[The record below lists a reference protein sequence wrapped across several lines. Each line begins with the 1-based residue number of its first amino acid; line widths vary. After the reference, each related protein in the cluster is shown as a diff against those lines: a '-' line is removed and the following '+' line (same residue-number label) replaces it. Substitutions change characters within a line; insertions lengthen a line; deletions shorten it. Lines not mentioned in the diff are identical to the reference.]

1 MPIVKMADG
10 TSVELPDNPSEELK
24 TKIRAKN
31 DEIKATMAQ
40 RPAEEPGL
48 IGLQEGLGLPPEG
61 RQPAQNW
68 FSMGAG
74 KPEMGLKEFGGE
86 VAGGAVGGAVAGA
99 AGPAA
104 LKMAGGALEKAPI
117 PGAPGR
123 IAKTVGAG
131 MMAGGEAWAML
142 PAKERVLR
150 GITGG
155 AATEVVDALGEKYGL
170 PKAATLPASLAAG
183 GVAEAGAS
191 LLSKTSGQLFQVL
204 GQAAHGNVSG
214 AMYAMRGLSS
224 PNKAL
229 NETTAKALQKQMFG
243 EKTEGYI
250 EGLVGQENRMAV
262 QAKLRKEDPSLMQG
276 MSKPGAAAAEG
287 VATPVPGS
295 GFKMSGERGMT
306 APASPAAAGD
316 FPGSKLLTG
325 PRALPAP
332 GEAGSATATAA
343 GAPFT
348 AEGRKAADIK
358 AALKAKAE
366 MKGKAEAEAEALG
379 LKPASQI
386 YRERMFS
393 GVTAA
398 VNSGKTFSS
407 TPEAMEFARKI
418 NTLVQSKELT
428 PAQGR
433 DLLAKISTD
442 RSANP
447 AVRDRFAQNVDN
459 LIRKWGKPAETGG
472 QTGAAAI
479 DSELAGEVR
488 GDLQKA
494 YNGYTSRIGL
504 SDIETKYRSAYSQE
518 KLAEAKDKLPHF
530 LAGFDSKE
538 FPAFARNL
546 ARDPDSKPL
555 IEKALA
561 THLANVEPKVI
572 VKEFEKLR
580 KTLVDAKLVDPV
592 DVKRLREAAE
602 AVESAASDGLKM
614 KRSERFQQLVLMAV
628 ARKTGGWA
636 GERMASGQ

>member
-1 MPIVKMADG
+1 MAVVKMADG

-86 VAGGAVGGAVAGA
+86 VAGGAAGGAVAGA
-99 AGPAA
+99 VGPAA
-104 LKMAGGALEKAPI
+104 LKMAGGALQKAPI

-123 IAKTVGAG
+123 IAKAAG
-131 MMAGGEAWAML
+131 TGMVAGGEAWGLL

-183 GVAEAGAS
+183 GFAEAGAS
-191 LLSKTSGQLFQVL
+191 ILTKTSGQLLQIL
-204 GQAAHGNVSG
+204 GQAAHGNASG
-214 AMYAMRGLSS
+214 ALYAMRGLAS
-224 PNKAL
+224 PNKEL
-229 NETTAKALQKQMFG
+229 NEATAKALQRQMFG

-250 EGLVGQENRMAV
+250 EGLVGQENRLAV
-262 QAKLRKEDPSLMQG
+262 QAKLRKEDPSLTQVR
-276 MSKPGAAAAEG
+276 PGPRAGASPEPT
-287 VATPVPGS
+287 ATPVPGS
-295 GFKMSGERGMT
+295 GFKMSNERGVAT
-306 APASPAAAGD
+306 PTGAAPEGD

-332 GEAGSATATAA
+332 GEAPTTG
-343 GAPFT
+343 GPFT
-348 AEGRKAADIK
+348 AEGRKASEIK
-358 AALKAKAE
+358 DALKAKAN
-366 MKGKAEAEAEALG
+366 MKMKAQAEAEALG
-379 LKPASQI
+379 LQPASQV

-418 NTLVQSKELT
+418 NTLIQSRELT

-479 DSELAGEVR
+479 DSELAREVR

-494 YNGYTSRIGL
+494 YNGYTTRIGL

-546 ARDPDSKPL
+546 ARDADSKPL

-580 KTLVDAKLVDPV
+580 KTLVDAKLMDPV
-592 DVKRLREAAE
+592 DVKRLRESAE
-602 AVESAASDGLKM
+602 AVESAASDGLKQ
-614 KRSERFQQLVLMAV
+614 KRSERFQLLVLMAV

-636 GERMASGQ
+636 GEKMSGGQ